1 MHKQIY
7 MYTHTDTHP
16 QTPFSRSYSY
26 TSSIPLFLQ
35 LSLSSLSFFPIVFDS
50 ALFVS
55 CFYTP
60 ANTSL
65 SRSLPLWFSLSPFLP
80 PSLSHPTSL
89 SSSHPLSLFLSI
101 SDRKSTR

>member
-1 MHKQIY
+1 MKTPTHRKMHKQIY
-7 MYTHTDTHP
+7 MYKHTDTHP

-35 LSLSSLSFFPIVFDS
+35 LSLSCLSFFPIVFVS
-50 ALFVS
+50 PLFVS

-65 SRSLPLWFSLSPFLP
+65 SLSLPLCFSLSPFLP
-80 PSLSHPTSL
+80 PSLSLHPSVSPT
-89 SSSHPLSLFLSI
+89 
-101 SDRKSTR
+101 